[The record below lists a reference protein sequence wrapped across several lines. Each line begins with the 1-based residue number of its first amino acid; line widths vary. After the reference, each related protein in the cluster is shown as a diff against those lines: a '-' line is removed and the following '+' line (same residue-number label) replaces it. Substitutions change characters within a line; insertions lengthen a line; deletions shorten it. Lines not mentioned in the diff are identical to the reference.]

1 MRFVLFYTPQP
12 LSGMNFDYSE
22 LAYRDSAA
30 TRERWRAANIQPDMS
45 ICAVVMKYDIYL
57 FLCHVRYISKLSMI

>member
-22 LAYRDSAA
+22 LAYRDSQQP
-30 TRERWRAANIQPDMS
+30 RANDGAQQTFNRI
-45 ICAVVMKYDIYL
+45 
-57 FLCHVRYISKLSMI
+57 

>member
-22 LAYRDSAA
+22 LAYRDSQQPH
-30 TRERWRAANIQPDMS
+30 ANDGAQQTFSRIWVFVPLLWNMTF
-45 ICAVVMKYDIYL
+45 IFFYAMLDI
-57 FLCHVRYISKLSMI
+57 